1 MKKSTENNSIRCNL
15 FFIKNTNLP
24 IIGVELKYY
33 GHTSLSID
41 WDENFGNVLW
51 MGNFVLVNEKNGISK
66 DNTES
71 LYMKTGNTYKAEKNI
86 KLNLGDELNS
96 TLDFSKLPISLENNL
111 ISKKNSILKLYY
123 NYKDKNGIEKLQP
136 ISNELILK

>member
-1 MKKSTENNSIRCNL
+1 
-15 FFIKNTNLP
+15 
-24 IIGVELKYY
+24 
-33 GHTSLSID
+33 
-41 WDENFGNVLW
+41 

-123 NYKDKNGIEKLQP
+123 NYKDKNGIEKLEP